1 MAVRRYDGCGG
12 RAETSHEGVHT
23 LRGSAGRWYA
33 KLQTRPGDGMMVA
46 QSLPSSRGAARV
58 VRSAK
63 LPALLGGAA
72 DRLMSDGVSWSV
84 VRLASNVG
92 SQPLR
97 LNAQKNAAAALRI
110 RFNARARSAVGF
122 VPSLGMSWGD
132 VWASATGV
140 PEFGAAVEAQAVDPA
155 TRQLRPDVVVR
166 VEHAA
171 KIGLWNSPV
180 GRTLGKRPQ
189 HCRVVP
195 VGAVEVDSNFLTAS
209 VALEWA
215 LQRLDRAARRL
226 AEVLEDCEGE
236 AEFLDACGGRTTTA
250 AGKAAAKQVWQVYSK
265 ARDEAAAAA
274 ATASGKVDW
283 NKAPCVGGLLSGVLT
298 DELKNDLR
306 FGLAI
311 VLEDAARRS
320 GGPGAHA
327 RSMFPV
333 ESLGALYTSASAARR
348 RELSSTLHAM
358 ARKTPGALS
367 KCTVIAS
374 RTMRGVPGL
383 KCPASSCDACHRAAG
398 IPATVPPE
406 DVTPGMVAAA
416 GSQP

>member
-1 MAVRRYDGCGG
+1 MN
-12 RAETSHEGVHT
+12 
-23 LRGSAGRWYA
+23 AG
-33 KLQTRPGDGMMVA
+33 
-46 QSLPSSRGAARV
+46 QSLKSPQEAAKV
-58 VRSAK
+58 VRAAK
-63 LPALLGGAA
+63 LPALLGGFE
-72 DRLMSDGVSWSV
+72 DRLMTDGVCWSV

-97 LNAQKNAAAALRI
+97 LNAQKTAATALRI

-122 VPSLGMSWGD
+122 LPSLGMSWGD
-132 VWASATGV
+132 VWASATGI
-140 PEFGAAVEAQAVDPA
+140 PEFGAAVEAQAVNPVS
-155 TRQLRPDVVVR
+155 RQLRSDVVVR

-171 KIGLWNSPV
+171 RIGLWDSPV
-180 GRTLGKRPQ
+180 GKTLGKRPQ

-195 VGAVEVDSNFLTAS
+195 VDAVEVDSNFLTAS
-209 VALEWA
+209 VALDWA
-215 LQRLDRAARRL
+215 AVRLERAARRL
-226 AEVLEDCEGE
+226 AEILEDCEDE
-236 AEFLDACGGRTTTA
+236 REFVKACGGRSTPA

-283 NKAPCVGGLLSGVLT
+283 NKAPCVGGLLSGVLK

-311 VLEDAARRS
+311 VLEEAARRS
-320 GGPGAHA
+320 GGHA
-327 RSMFPV
+327 RSMFPI
-333 ESLGALYTSASAARR
+333 ESLGALYLSATASRR
-348 RELSSTLHAM
+348 KELASTLNSM

-374 RTMRGVPGL
+374 RTMRGVAGL

-398 IPATVPPE
+398 IPATTPPE

-416 GSQP
+416 ASLKL